1 MTSKP
6 TSSLSNHST
15 SKIVSSKQ
23 MDIERGRLKN
33 LLLAGFQSGPAIVVN
48 ANYFKDLRN
57 QVMALNRKTKE

>member
-1 MTSKP
+1 MTFKP

-23 MDIERGRLKN
+23 MDIERGQLKN

>member
-6 TSSLSNHST
+6 TSSSST
-15 SKIVSSKQ
+15 HGISKRVSSKQ

-33 LLLAGFQSGPAIVVN
+33 VLLTGFQSGPVIVVN

-57 QVMALNRKTKE
+57 QVMALNRQTKE

>member
-6 TSSLSNHST
+6 TSSLSNYST